1 MRVAIPT
8 DDKVKIAPNI
18 EDCLGFLIFE
28 AGNENV
34 RMIEFRK
41 NPLKNGDNYSEKA
54 KNEALFNLLCDN
66 EVVICYKIDKELSD
80 LLKSSGLK
88 IYKTLET
95 IAFRGIINTIC
106 R

>member
-1 MRVAIPT
+1 MKVAIPT
-8 DDKVKIAPNI
+8 DDKVKIAQNI
-18 EDCLGFLIFE
+18 EECQGFLIFE

-34 RMIEFRK
+34 RLIEFRK
-41 NPLKNGDNYSEKA
+41 NPLQNGEHYTENEKNK
-54 KNEALFNLLCDN
+54 ALFNLLCDN
-66 EVVICYKIDKELSD
+66 EVVICHKIDKDLSD
-80 LLKSSGLK
+80 MLKSTGIK

>member
-8 DDKVKIAPNI
+8 DDKVKIAPNF
-18 EDCLGFLIFE
+18 EDCDGFMIFE

-34 RMIEFRK
+34 RLIEYRK
-41 NPLKNGDNYSEKA
+41 NPLKYGEHIGKENQNDVIC
-54 KNEALFNLLCDN
+54 NLLCDN
-66 EVVICYKIDKELSD
+66 EVIICYKINKELSEM
-80 LLKSSGLK
+80 LKSSGLK

-95 IAFRGIINTIC
+95 IALKGIINTIC

>member
-8 DDKVKIAPNI
+8 DDKTNI
-18 EDCLGFLIFE
+18 SSDFDNCLGFVIFE

-34 RMIEFRK
+34 RLIEFRQ
-41 NPLKNGDNYSEKA
+41 NPLKKEENYSQEK
-54 KNEALFNLLCDN
+54 KNEILFNLLCDN
-66 EVVICYKIDKELSD
+66 EVLICHKIDKDLSD
-80 LLKSSGLK
+80 MLKSSGLK

-95 IAFRGIINTIC
+95 VALKGIVNTIC

>member
-18 EDCLGFLIFE
+18 EECLGFLIFE

-34 RMIEFRK
+34 RLIEFRK
-41 NPLKNGDNYSEKA
+41 NPLQNGENTSENA
-54 KNEALFNLLCDN
+54 KNEALFNSLCDN
-66 EVVICYKIDKELSD
+66 EVVICYKIDKELSEM
-80 LLKSSGLK
+80 LKKAGLK
-88 IYKTLET
+88 IYKTMET

>member
-1 MRVAIPT
+1 MKVAIPT

-18 EDCLGFLIFE
+18 EECLGFLIFE

-34 RMIEFRK
+34 RLIEFRK
-41 NPLKNGDNYSEKA
+41 NPLKNGENYPDND
-54 KNEALFNLLCDN
+54 KNEVLFNLLCDN
-66 EVVICYKIDKELSD
+66 EVVICYKIDKDLSEM
-80 LLKSSGLK
+80 LKSSGLK
-88 IYKTLET
+88 IYKTMET

>member
-8 DDKVKIAPNI
+8 DDKVKIATNL
-18 EDCLGFLIFE
+18 ENCKGFMIFE

-34 RMIEFRK
+34 RLIEFRN
-41 NPLKNGDNYSEKA
+41 NPLMDGEDLSEDKKNQVI
-54 KNEALFNLLCDN
+54 FNLLCDN
-66 EVVICYKIDKELSD
+66 EAVICYKINKDLSD
-80 LLKSSGLK
+80 MLKSAGLK

-95 IAFRGIINTIC
+95 IALKGVINTIC